1 MIGARVKASCCIF
14 NMTLVFLRKIPVQA
28 FVLLKL
34 VHVGARLKT
43 YKENKIEY

>member
-1 MIGARVKASCCIF
+1 MKGAWVKASCCIF

-28 FVLLKL
+28 FVLLEL